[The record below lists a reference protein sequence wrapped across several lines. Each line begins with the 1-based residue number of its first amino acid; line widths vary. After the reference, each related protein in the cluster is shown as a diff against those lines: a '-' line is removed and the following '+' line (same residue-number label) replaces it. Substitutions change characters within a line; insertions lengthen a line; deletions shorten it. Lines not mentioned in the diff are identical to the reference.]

1 MVTIVLLCL
10 VFALGIALAVCIALL
25 ESKKRALK
33 LINKNLKE
41 LETYVDNLS
50 TELERRISDKAE
62 VRTGDRNADL
72 ATMLEKLQLY
82 ARANAESATEDSPAR
97 PR

>member
-1 MVTIVLLCL
+1 MVTIVLLSL
-10 VFALGIALAVCIALL
+10 VFALGIALAVCMALL
-25 ESKKRALK
+25 ETKKRELK
-33 LINKNLKE
+33 LINQNLKE

-50 TELERRISDKAE
+50 TEIERSIADKAE

-72 ATMLEKLQLY
+72 ATMLKKLQLY
-82 ARANAESATEDSPAR
+82 ARASAENATADSPTR

>member
-10 VFALGIALAVCIALL
+10 VFALGIALAVSIALL
-25 ESKKRALK
+25 ETKKRELK

-50 TELERRISDKAE
+50 TEIERSIADKAE

-82 ARANAESATEDSPAR
+82 ARANAENATADSPAR

>member
-1 MVTIVLLCL
+1 MATIVLLCL
-10 VFALGIALAVCIALL
+10 VFALGIALVVSIALL
-25 ESKKRALK
+25 ETKKRELK
-33 LINKNLKE
+33 LINQNLKE

-50 TELERRISDKAE
+50 TEIERSIADKAE

-82 ARANAESATEDSPAR
+82 ARASAENATADSPAS

>member
-10 VFALGIALAVCIALL
+10 VFALGIALAVSIALL
-25 ESKKRALK
+25 ETKKRELK
-33 LINKNLKE
+33 LINQNLKE

-50 TELERRISDKAE
+50 TEIERSIADKAE

-72 ATMLEKLQLY
+72 ATMLEKLRLY
-82 ARANAESATEDSPAR
+82 ARANAENATADSPAR

>member
-10 VFALGIALAVCIALL
+10 VFALGIALAVSIALL
-25 ESKKRALK
+25 ETKKRELK
-33 LINKNLKE
+33 LINQNLKE

-50 TELERRISDKAE
+50 TEIERSIADKAE
-62 VRTGDRNADL
+62 VRTGNRDADL

-82 ARANAESATEDSPAR
+82 ARANAENATADSPAR